1 MRSVCQL
8 VDLDGRNTPLSG
20 IICMFSLEV
29 YAWTSIHLEYTHLLI
44 WAYFTDS
51 AIARVGQNRINT
63 LHTTVYLGTSLLK
76 LPYIYT
82 VYIYTPYIIH
92 RIYIYTVY
100 IYIYVHIF
108 GSGQPYLYLIGS
120 AVKSSVL
127 LP

>member
-1 MRSVCQL
+1 MCQL

-92 RIYIYTVY
+92 RIYIYTPY
-100 IYIYVHIF
+100 IYIYMCI
-108 GSGQPYLYLIGS
+108 YL
-120 AVKSSVL
+120 VL
-127 LP
+127 ANPTYT